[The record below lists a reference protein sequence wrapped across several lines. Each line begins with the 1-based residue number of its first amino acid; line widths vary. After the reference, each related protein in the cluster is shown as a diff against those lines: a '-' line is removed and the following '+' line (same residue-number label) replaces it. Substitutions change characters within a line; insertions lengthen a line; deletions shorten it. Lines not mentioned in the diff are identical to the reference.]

1 MKTTDV
7 IIEMMEFCDSCGMC
21 ELCDTYCGSAQEHR
35 DEHTAGIIVKLE
47 GK

>member
-1 MKTTDV
+1 MKADV

-35 DEHTAGIIVKLE
+35 DELKLVQSE
-47 GK
+47 GR